1 MNRRAFVTGLG
12 AVLAAPL
19 AAEAQQMGNVW
30 RIGYLRFGVT
40 PTSGSGPASDP
51 FLQGLRDLGY
61 VEGRNLT
68 LEIRYAEGRTD
79 RFSGLAA
86 ELVGLK
92 IDALVVE
99 STPAALAARQ
109 ATSTTPIVML
119 VVSDPVGVKLVDS
132 LAHPGGNVT
141 GLSIVAPELSA
152 KRLDLLKQTVP
163 NVSRVA
169 VLWNSANQ
177 GMRLR
182 FQETLAAAPG
192 LGVTLKSVTVQTP
205 EDFDTVL
212 PAIMTERPDSL
223 LVLADTVTSANS
235 SRIIEFAARHRLP
248 AIYEAKNFVTAG
260 GLLSYGVDF
269 ADHYRRAATYV
280 DKILKGAKPADLPV
294 EQPTKF
300 ELVINL
306 KTAKALG
313 LTIPPSLLLRA
324 DQVIE

>member
-141 GLSIVAPELSA
+141 GLSIVAP
-152 KRLDLLKQTVP
+152 D
-163 NVSRVA
+163 
-169 VLWNSANQ
+169 
-177 GMRLR
+177 
-182 FQETLAAAPG
+182 
-192 LGVTLKSVTVQTP
+192 
-205 EDFDTVL
+205 
-212 PAIMTERPDSL
+212 
-223 LVLADTVTSANS
+223 
-235 SRIIEFAARHRLP
+235 
-248 AIYEAKNFVTAG
+248 
-260 GLLSYGVDF
+260 
-269 ADHYRRAATYV
+269 
-280 DKILKGAKPADLPV
+280 
-294 EQPTKF
+294 
-300 ELVINL
+300 
-306 KTAKALG
+306 
-313 LTIPPSLLLRA
+313 
-324 DQVIE
+324 